1 MLFRSI
7 AVVHAGLGDDGQ
19 AFEWLDRAYQ
29 EHSSWWAYLK
39 AEPRMDA
46 LRSDSRFAALLR
58 QVALI

>member
-1 MLFRSI
+1 MPADDI
-7 AVVHAGLGDDGQ
+7 AVVHAGLGDNGQ

-29 EHSSWWAYLK
+29 EHSSWLAYLK
-39 AEPRMDA
+39 AAPRMDA

>member
-1 MLFRSI
+1 MPAYDI
-7 AVVHAGLGDDGQ
+7 AVIHAGLGDNGQ
-19 AFEWLDRAYQ
+19 AFEWLDRA
-29 EHSSWWAYLK
+29 SSWWAYLK